1 MQSLLCRVLCSAW
14 LLLFGLWFGVAPARP
29 HKLPNVRPGPRV
41 YRRQVAAIG
50 TVGRRVFAVRLQVI
64 LA

>member
-1 MQSLLCRVLCSAW
+1 MQALLCRALCSAW
-14 LLLFGLWFGVAPARP
+14 LLLVALRFRTMPAGA